1 MKLWWQHL
9 APRERQILT
18 LGAIIVAVFLL
29 YRLLWLPLTNRTA
42 RIEAQVV
49 SGYQTLAWMRQ
60 ASAEI
65 TSLQGSATIHA
76 STVNPLVAAQE
87 TAARL
92 GLDKQMTRL
101 DTQGGNIVQVR
112 MENAPLDSV
121 LSWMQTLGRQ
131 YGLTVDRVV
140 MEPQPGQVNRINATL
155 AIRQT

>member
-1 MKLWWQHL
+1 MKLWWQNL

-18 LGAIIVAVFLL
+18 LGAIIVAAFLL
-29 YRLLWLPLTNRTA
+29 YRLLWIPLTNRTA
-42 RIEAQVV
+42 RLEAQVI
-49 SGYQTLAWMRQ
+49 SGYQTVAWMQQ

-65 TSLQGSATIHA
+65 RSLRGTAAVHA
-76 STVNPLVAAQE
+76 SDVNPLVAAQE

-101 DTQGGNIVQVR
+101 DTQGGNIIQVR

-140 MEPQPGQVNRINATL
+140 MEPQPGQVNRINATF
-155 AIRQT
+155 AIRQA